1 VSAILYGN
9 DGDLQSQVRSLR
21 REVWD
26 VKEGFR
32 LLERNRQARWAA
44 SNGFK
49 VVLGKS
55 NIAPIPKA
63 TAGTFTIFEGVF
75 PSESGAAAETLV
87 GVNRIGYIGLDKW
100 LIAIWI
106 ERNQNWYIIN
116 AEC

>member
-1 VSAILYGN
+1 MSEIFYGN
-9 DGDLQSQVRSLR
+9 DGDLQSQVRKLR

-26 VKEGFR
+26 VKEGFM
-32 LLERNRQARWAA
+32 LLERNRAARWAA
-44 SNGFK
+44 SNGYK

-63 TAGTFTIFEGVF
+63 TAGEFTIFEGVF
-75 PSESGAAAETLV
+75 PSETGAGAETLV
-87 GVNRIGYIGLDKW
+87 GVNRFGYIGLDKW

-106 ERNQNWYIIN
+106 ERNQNWYIIA